1 MAAILQIR
9 RGTGSVSLTDGELY
23 LNKTT
28 QSLQIGSNEGII
40 SLAKL
45 NSVNSGSFNVSG
57 DITLGGTITIG
68 DNTSDNLVVNADLS
82 SSIIPNND
90 NSFDLG
96 STSFRYRAIYGTNV
110 YGAINATNGVVSGSA
125 QITPLL
131 PTGVVSGSS
140 QISYTGLSNI
150 PSGIVSGSTQI
161 TPLLPTGVI
170 SGSSQL
176 SGTTITNLTVVN
188 LTAINETASVIFSS
202 GSNIFGDAGND
213 IHSFTGSV
221 KISGS
226 LTTIGSSTATSYNG
240 IINAT
245 NGVVSGSS
253 QITYTNIS
261 SIPSGIISGSTQV
274 TQLLPTG
281 VVSGSSQIIANLP
294 AGTVSGSV
302 QIVGILASLNSYTS
316 SQDTKNTSLATIT
329 GSLITSASTTE
340 TKFLSIASQSGSWG
354 GGGGTNLHSGS
365 TGDYQFNS
373 IGVGTA
379 ATPTIAKGNF
389 NGKVIL
395 QSGINTAVGSQG
407 LIFSYPGLTN
417 NLTHSIWSGHDS
429 SVQNYNKLDFYI
441 SKTDGTTK
449 NVLSLRS
456 SQPSVIGLDTGLGLD
471 INGNLNVTGSIN
483 STTTTLISGSAQ
495 VIGILSSLNTY
506 TGSNDTTNT
515 AQNNRLTSIESVT
528 GSYETKGRG
537 IISSSVQVLGG
548 SGVLSGSSSTPVGTI
563 SGSAQITSLGF
574 VSSSVTA
581 SSLITASVNVNVITF
596 TKGDASTFSL
606 TIAASGSVT
615 PGTIS
620 GSGQIITLGF
630 LQTSSFQTYTGS
642 VDIKDIA
649 TGASTSSLNSFTS
662 SQITINTGY
671 NTFTASNANTSLN
684 SFTSSIAPRLTNLE
698 TTSASVNISISS
710 LNTFTASQS
719 TASLVTSITN
729 LNTFTSS
736 QLTINSAIGA
746 STSSLN
752 LFTASAALRLTNL
765 ETTTASLNISAAAL
779 NSFSASENTK
789 ASTLATYTGS
799 IDTKFTTLATYT
811 GSIDTKFV
819 SVGVSTSSLNSFT
832 SSATP
837 RLTNLET
844 TSASVNISVTNLNT
858 FTASNANTS
867 LNTYTSSI
875 SDPTFVQIGAST
887 SSLNL
892 FTASAAIRLT
902 NLETTTASLNISVS
916 NLNTYSASV
925 SNSIQQLSVFTG
937 SQETKNLTIAGLTG
951 SFATTGSNIFNGSQT
966 ITGSGDLYIIG
977 SSSALLRVH
986 ASTNTTPIA
995 DIELMRGTNTTWG
1008 ADASGDYRFRNS
1020 GGDLSIQYGDTGVTN
1035 TRFTIASTGNVGI
1048 GTTSPSSKLHI
1059 NFGSDFDGL
1068 RLQNSTRGHNYL
1080 LSTSGV
1086 TAQSFVIYDVD
1097 NATNLATFGNDTSTL
1112 YTSGSARLTIA
1123 STGNVGIG
1131 DTSPSFKLD
1140 ISGSGRFRSDVQIS
1154 GSLSVVGDVVA
1165 YSTSDERLKE
1175 NIQPIQNALNKVES
1189 ISGNTYDWKDGFN
1202 EIHPYTGHDVG
1213 VIAQELEKVLPEGV
1227 IERDNG
1233 YKAVNYEKIVPLL
1246 IQAIKELNEKIKQLE
1261 SK

>member
-395 QSGINTAVGSQG
+395 QSGINTASGSQG

-548 SGVLSGSSSTPVGTI
+548 SGVLSGSSSTPAGTI

-662 SQITINTGY
+662 SQTTINTGY

-684 SFTSSIAPRLTNLE
+684 SLTSSIAPRLTNLE

-736 QLTINSAIGA
+736 QLIINSAIGA

-765 ETTTASLNISAAAL
+765 ETT
-779 NSFSASENTK
+779 
-789 ASTLATYTGS
+789 
-799 IDTKFTTLATYT
+799 
-811 GSIDTKFV
+811 
-819 SVGVSTSSLNSFT
+819 
-832 SSATP
+832 
-837 RLTNLET
+837 
-844 TSASVNISVTNLNT
+844 SASVNISVTNLNTYSASLSNSILNLNT

-937 SQETKNLTIAGLTG
+937 SQITKNLTLAGLTG

-995 DIELMRGTNTTWG
+995 DIELMRGTNTIWG
-1008 ADASGDYRFRNS
+1008 TDAFGDYRFRNS

-1035 TRFTIASTGNVGI
+1035 TRFTIASTGNIGI
-1048 GTTSPSSKLHI
+1048 GTATPYAKLTTSVSGTFTTDSNDSDYSTYGLWIGDTNPTNAI
-1059 NFGSDFDGL
+1059 GGAIGFG
-1068 RLQNSTRGHNYL
+1068 NSTGGRKLAAIAAYHEADSDQVGLNFY
-1080 LSTSGV
+1080 V
-1086 TAQSFVIYDVD
+1086 QP
-1097 NATNLATFGNDTSTL
+1097 LATGTTAVLTEAMRITSD
-1112 YTSGSARLTIA
+1112 
-1123 STGNVGIG
+1123 GNVGIG
-1131 DTSPSFKLD
+1131 NISPSFKLD
-1140 ISGSGRFRSDVQIS
+1140 ISGSGRFTSNVQIS

-1189 ISGNTYDWKDGFN
+1189 ISGNTYNWKDGFN